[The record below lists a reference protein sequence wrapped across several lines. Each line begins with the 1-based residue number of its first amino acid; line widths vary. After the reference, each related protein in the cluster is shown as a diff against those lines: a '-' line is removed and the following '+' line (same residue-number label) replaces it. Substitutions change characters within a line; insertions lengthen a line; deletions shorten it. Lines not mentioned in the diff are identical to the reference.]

1 MSFQQT
7 ATIFGELFIISNLNE
22 NYFLPYFLFTSE
34 KKSCPSW
41 DGMELCVSTSFWTW
55 RVIWKYLHNT
65 LFFGG
70 GGCYWGLHPMKLMD
84 NWLCTQKSI
93 LLMLRVPCGDRT
105 QVSCVHDKHISQ
117 CSIALTLIFTHWD
130 MEQLRTVR
138 TKFQP
143 SDPGMLIMVGEER
156 PYSPQSYLLGCIWK
170 LDFAFF

>member
-1 MSFQQT
+1 MRIIFFLTSCSLLRRNLAPPEMEWSYVLVPVFEHGESYENT
-7 ATIFGELFIISNLNE
+7 STIHF
-22 NYFLPYFLFTSE
+22 FL
-34 KKSCPSW
+34 
-41 DGMELCVSTSFWTW
+41 V
-55 RVIWKYLHNT
+55 
-65 LFFGG
+65 

-143 SDPGMLIMVGEER
+143 SDPGMLIMVGKER